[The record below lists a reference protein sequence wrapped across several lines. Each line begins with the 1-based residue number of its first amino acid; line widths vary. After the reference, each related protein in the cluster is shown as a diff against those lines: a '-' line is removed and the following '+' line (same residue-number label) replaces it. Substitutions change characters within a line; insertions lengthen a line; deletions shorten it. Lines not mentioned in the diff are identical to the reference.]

1 MSQLQLNQVSKEII
15 DHAEQ
20 ALVPERGLPKVVDD
34 YFVQRLKQD
43 EIQHAD
49 VDARLYEGL
58 RNTVKVEVLPLYEQF
73 RQETA
78 RVRER
83 KQRRKLWQYMLGTV
97 VVVEVIEAIFTR
109 GRSFAPQVLIP
120 SAILTSFMGAI
131 IYTAAQYLDD
141 LQVNRARKRLER
153 SIDTLERRV
162 ETDVSYDQRREL
174 LDDDVLRAETMEI
187 LTHYTDQAE
196 FWRDFQKVREMDPTV
211 PSEIRA
217 LKLPAFEK
225 FLKFHVEGERSAVS
239 RQHRFNR
246 LFVEAHEIF
255 ISRDREHYVLDHLR
269 PKPPMS

>member
-1 MSQLQLNQVSKEII
+1 MTQLQLNQVSKDII

-20 ALVPERGLPKVVDD
+20 ALVPDKGLPKVVDD

-43 EIQHAD
+43 EMQHAD
-49 VDARLYEGL
+49 VDSRLYEGL
-58 RNTVKVEVLPLYEQF
+58 RNTVKLEVLPLYEQY

-83 KQRRKLWQYMLGTV
+83 KQKRKLWQYMLGSV
-97 VVVEVIEAIFTR
+97 VGVEMIEVIFTR

-120 SAILTSFMGAI
+120 SAILTSFLGAM

-141 LQVNRARKRLER
+141 LQLNRARKRLER
-153 SIDTLERRV
+153 SIDSLELRV
-162 ETDVSYDQRREL
+162 ATDVTYDQRRAL
-174 LDDDVLRAETMEI
+174 LDNDVLRAETMEV
-187 LTHYTDQAE
+187 LTHYRDPAE
-196 FWRDFQKVREMDPTV
+196 FWRDFRSVREVDPTV

-217 LKLPAFEK
+217 LNLPAFEK

-255 ISRDREHYVLDHLR
+255 ISRDRERYVLENLKS
-269 PKPPMS
+269 KPSVS